1 MKIPHD
7 GGRAFA
13 IDVARFWLEEN
24 GKVLLLLF
32 GLTVIVIVGLAFLT
46 RQYTVPGVEEQA
58 EVVRFGA
65 HGDYDGDHLLVV
77 VRTQDGSV
85 RTVGASPG
93 DIFYCHPGSRIRLI
107 RHGTALTVE
116 GPACTAG
123 A

>member
-1 MKIPHD
+1 MKIPRD

-13 IDVARFWLEEN
+13 IDVVRFWLEEN
-24 GKVLLLLF
+24 GKLLLF
-32 GLTVIVIVGLAFLT
+32 LIGLAGVGILGLQFLT
-46 RQYTVPGVEEQA
+46 GPYAVPGVEEQA

-85 RTVGASPG
+85 RTLGASPG

-107 RHGTALTVE
+107 RHGTVLTIE
-116 GPACTAG
+116 GPACVAG
-123 A
+123 T